1 MDKRERM
8 RIISELGDIIQFNWE
23 RRISNPEE
31 LLNDFLKHPNIAIV
45 ERNGNN
51 IRELAPMLN
60 SEGNIGSMDKKHQWL
75 SIETKRG
82 INTTTVMQLNHYN
95 CFVYLLKYGIT
106 NKNNSI
112 GGL

>member
-60 SEGNIGSMDKKHQWL
+60 SEGNIEPLPFKFQRC
-75 SIETKRG
+75 EEYKRR
-82 INTTTVMQLNHYN
+82 
-95 CFVYLLKYGIT
+95 